1 MDIRT
6 IMEKL
11 EKTILME
18 GKKDDF
24 YVEKEGDEYHIFD
37 SKGKSKA
44 NFTSKKEADKKC
56 KEMNNTI
63 KEEIKEADEPTAE
76 PAEDDTQ
83 IKPKMG
89 FERFLKLLFKEEDQK
104 IGRIALRK
112 ILNNKEDTLTLRER
126 TTVSYA
132 AMRLIPILAD
142 DRVTFQRIER
152 KLAE

>member
-6 IMEKL
+6 IMENL
-11 EKTILME
+11 ERTVLNE
-18 GKKDDF
+18 SKKDDKF
-24 YVEKEGDEYHIFD
+24 YVEKDGDEYHVMCPKTGKA
-37 SKGKSKA
+37 KGTYSEKP
-44 NFTSKKEADKKC
+44 EADKAC
-56 KEMNNTI
+56 KEMNKTI
-63 KEEIKEADEPTAE
+63 KEAEEPE
-76 PAEDDTQ
+76 QEEDTSV
-83 IKPKMG
+83 KPKMG
-89 FERFLKLLFKEEDQK
+89 FERFLKLLFKEDDQK

-126 TTVSYA
+126 TVLAQS